1 MDDCDMRMC
10 GECYAEGTGLQNE
23 IAIEIN
29 QFEKIYKT
37 KKMALICAQQ
47 FKKTKRLKEK
57 IRITRRIKQSFV
69 MPKFIINDMTPIFH
83 TKQNTNIK
91 HCQFPEI
98 SVMTKFHHNL
108 VNFLNFGR
116 YYWQVL
122 VLFLAVVVFV
132 WPYHKY
138 SFIKKLHKV
147 SSNITLIEFVQLF
160 VIVCIIWGH
169 VIDVYIR

>member
-1 MDDCDMRMC
+1 
-10 GECYAEGTGLQNE
+10 
-23 IAIEIN
+23 
-29 QFEKIYKT
+29 
-37 KKMALICAQQ
+37 MALICAQQ
-47 FKKTKRLKEK
+47 FKKTKRSDEK
-57 IRITRRIKQSFV
+57 ICITGCIKPLFV
-69 MPKFIINDMTPIFH
+69 LPKFIINDITPIFH

-91 HCQFPEI
+91 HCQFPGI
-98 SVMTKFHHNL
+98 SVMIKFHHDL
-108 VNFLNFGR
+108 VNFLSFGQ

-147 SSNITLIEFVQLF
+147 SSNITLIKFVQLF
-160 VIVCIIWGH
+160 VVVCTIWGP